1 MVRSFPLILV
11 KIADDLPTSIPPAA
25 GRVQPWL
32 QLVKSEI
39 KTIEADALSSIYL
52 RVRAQQ
58 DDTDA
63 ASGKLL
69 A

>member
-11 KIADDLPTSIPPAA
+11 KLADDLPASIPPAA

-39 KTIEADALSSIYL
+39 KTIDANALSSIYL
-52 RVRAQQ
+52 RVPAQQ
-58 DDTDA
+58 DDTDTT
-63 ASGKLL
+63 SG
-69 A
+69 